1 MNLLKINIIRK
12 KQIIKDDWK
21 KLITIALNVM
31 HMLKKKKY
39 ILPKFQ
45 NITQSMENKSKF

>member
-1 MNLLKINIIRK
+1 MIGKN
-12 KQIIKDDWK
+12 WK